1 MSLLCY
7 SCKIRDLKSTYSLKT
22 YNIRRL
28 GSKQFETRLFFPLPL
43 FYSLLSAANDGSP
56 QKPDSNTRPFHVGRG
71 VNKVTLFLRILR
83 SSRQYHSTAAPYS
96 YSHYYRGYVIS
107 GLHSV
112 VKWHGRR
119 RIFTDVISL
128 YIYIHTYIHKAILSQ
143 YSGIVTY
150 SRDTPDGFS
159 CYTVTK

>member
-71 VNKVTLFLRILR
+71 VNKVTMGHFFFEYFDLRVSIIPPL
-83 SSRQYHSTAAPYS
+83 
-96 YSHYYRGYVIS
+96 
-107 GLHSV
+107 LH
-112 VKWHGRR
+112 
-119 RIFTDVISL
+119 
-128 YIYIHTYIHKAILSQ
+128 IHTAIITE
-143 YSGIVTY
+143 GM
-150 SRDTPDGFS
+150 
-159 CYTVTK
+159 